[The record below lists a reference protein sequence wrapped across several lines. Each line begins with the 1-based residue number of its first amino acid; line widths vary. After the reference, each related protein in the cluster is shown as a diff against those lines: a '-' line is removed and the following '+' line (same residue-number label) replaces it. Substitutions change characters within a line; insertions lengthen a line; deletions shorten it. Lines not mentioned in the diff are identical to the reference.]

1 MVGAI
6 LTWTSSACGDDL
18 LPIGLQKQLLADDDV
33 ISEMQNVTRSTGR
46 ATKRGVVL
54 EAGGEWGHVT
64 TKPFRLDGDTLE
76 VNIDASEGGFL
87 VEVLDADNQP
97 YVDSAKK
104 QEFDWDNNRIFRNV
118 DGLRLQPRWR
128 GDRNLESLVGKVVRL
143 RFRLRNANLYAFQI
157 KSED

>member
-1 MVGAI
+1 MVGAF
-6 LTWTSSACGDDL
+6 LLYTSAACGDEL
-18 LPIGLQKQLLADDDV
+18 LPIGQQKQLLADDDV
-33 ISEMQNVTRSTGR
+33 ISEMQNVTRSTGS
-46 ATKRGVVL
+46 ATKRGAAL
-54 EAGGEWGHVT
+54 ESGVEWGHVT

-104 QEFDWDNNRIFRNV
+104 QEFDWDNNRIYRNV

>member
-1 MVGAI
+1 MVGALI
-6 LTWTSSACGDDL
+6 LFTSAGCGDEL
-18 LPIGLQKQLLADDDV
+18 LPIGQQKQLLVDDDV

-46 ATKRGVVL
+46 ATKRGAAL
-54 EAGGEWGHVT
+54 QAGVEWGHVT
-64 TKPFRLDGDTLE
+64 TKPFRLDGDTIE

-104 QEFDWDNNRIFRNV
+104 QEFDWDNNRIYRNV

-143 RFRLRNANLYAFQI
+143 RFRLHNAKLYAFQI
-157 KSED
+157 KSEE

>member
-1 MVGAI
+1 MVGALI
-6 LTWTSSACGDDL
+6 LFTSAACGEEL
-18 LPIGLQKQLLADDDV
+18 LPIGQQKQLLADDDV

-54 EAGGEWGHVT
+54 EAGVEWGHVT

>member
-1 MVGAI
+1 MLGALI
-6 LTWTSSACGDDL
+6 LCTSAACGEEL
-18 LPIGLQKQLLADDDV
+18 LPIGLQKQLLVDDFV
-33 ISEMQNVTRSTGR
+33 ISEKRNVTRSLGKE
-46 ATKRGVVL
+46 TKRGVAL
-54 EAGGEWGHVT
+54 EAGDEWGHVT

-76 VNIDASEGGFL
+76 VNIDALGGGFL
-87 VEVLDADNQP
+87 VEVLDADHQP

-104 QEFDWDNNRIFRNV
+104 QEFDWDNNRIYRNV

-143 RFRLRNANLYAFQI
+143 RFRLRNAKLYAFQI

>member
-1 MVGAI
+1 MVGALI
-6 LTWTSSACGDDL
+6 LFTSAACGEEL
-18 LPIGLQKQLLADDDV
+18 LPIGQQKQLFEDGDV
-33 ISEMQNVTRSTGR
+33 ISEKQNVTRSTGR
-46 ATKRGVVL
+46 ATKRGAVL

-87 VEVLDADNQP
+87 VEVLDANNQP

-104 QEFDWDNNRIFRNV
+104 QEFDWDNNRIYRNV

-143 RFRLRNANLYAFQI
+143 RFRLRNAKLYAFQI
-157 KSED
+157 KSND

>member
-1 MVGAI
+1 MVGAF
-6 LTWTSSACGDDL
+6 LMWTSAACGEEL
-18 LPIGLQKQLLADDDV
+18 LPIGLQKQLLVDDYV
-33 ISEMQNVTRSTGR
+33 ISEKQNVTRSLGR
-46 ATKRGVVL
+46 VTKRGVVL
-54 EAGGEWGHVT
+54 EAGDEWGHVT

-87 VEVLDADNQP
+87 VEILDANNQP

-104 QEFDWDNNRIFRNV
+104 LEFDWDNNRIYRNV

-128 GDRNLESLVGKVVRL
+128 GDRNLESLVGKIVRL
-143 RFRLRNANLYAFQI
+143 RFRVRTAKLYAFQI